1 MKKELRIGILTVLI
15 VALIGS
21 VSASLCMNSNG
32 YYEDCSKVKG
42 YYYDYDN
49 YYDGS
54 NYAYGQM
61 DSCRDSRG
69 NYYPCYKQYRTNP
82 NYDDEDYYDGYYYTY
97 RNEIST
103 NYRDVY
109 GNYVTEIRP
118 DYTLRYCED
127 DWNLPWHLRTSS
139 NCYSDYD
146 LIYNNPYYPD
156 IYVSYNSQQNNNQN
170 KVIVYIR

>member
-1 MKKELRIGILTVLI
+1 MKREIIISILTILF

-21 VSASLCMNSNG
+21 VSASLCKNSNG
-32 YYEDCSKVKG
+32 YYEDCKKVNG
-42 YYYDYDN
+42 YYYDSDN
-49 YYDGS
+49 YYYS
-54 NYAYGQM
+54 SSYSYGQM

-69 NYYPCYKQYRTNP
+69 NSYPCYKQYRTNP
-82 NYDDEDYYDGYYYTY
+82 NYDDEDYYDYGRYYY
-97 RNEIST
+97 NELSI

-118 DYTLRYCED
+118 DYTRRYCQD

-146 LIYNNPYYPD
+146 PVYNNPYYPD
-156 IYVSYNSQQNNNQN
+156 IYVSYNNQQNNNQ
-170 KVIVYIR
+170 KDVVIYVR